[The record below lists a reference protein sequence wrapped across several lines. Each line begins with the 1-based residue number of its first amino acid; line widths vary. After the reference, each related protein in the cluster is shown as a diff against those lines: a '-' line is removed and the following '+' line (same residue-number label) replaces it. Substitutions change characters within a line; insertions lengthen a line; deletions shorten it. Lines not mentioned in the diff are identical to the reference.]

1 MIARAVEAI
10 AGRPDPVIEWIDE
23 YGRLEL
29 TGRVFANWIYKSA
42 GLLRDVC
49 PDALVLNP
57 IGPLHWRELACIFAA
72 CGSDVP
78 VLVGARTDAEAE
90 VTSADSWVG
99 MVAAGHD
106 LSPFEH
112 AEELW
117 VFDPAPLALSTKVE
131 PGDTDYISA
140 VRAYPDVAPLLD
152 GPIEYTR
159 FGTEV
164 RAHSVDGPARVATTS
179 VPETDQQLSELCHAL
194 IHGQLTV
201 DLS

>member
-1 MIARAVEAI
+1 MIARTVEAI
-10 AGRPDPVIEWIDE
+10 AARPDPVIEWIDQ

-29 TGRVFANWIYKSA
+29 TGHVFANWVYKTA
-42 GLLRDVC
+42 GLVRDTS

-57 IGPLHWRELACIFAA
+57 TGPLHWRELACIFAA

-78 VLVGARTDAEAE
+78 VIVGAEVGAELG
-90 VTSADSWVG
+90 ADSWVG
-99 MVAAGHD
+99 MVAAGGD
-106 LSPFEH
+106 FGPFEN

-117 VFDPAPLALSTKVE
+117 VFDPAPLALTTEVE

-152 GPIEYTR
+152 APLKYSR
-159 FGTEV
+159 HGTEV
-164 RAHSVDGPARVATTS
+164 TAHPVDGLARVAATS

-194 IHGQLTV
+194 THGQLTV

>member
-1 MIARAVEAI
+1 MIARTVEAI

-29 TGRVFANWIYKSA
+29 TGRVFANWVYKSA
-42 GLLRDVC
+42 GLLRDTS

-57 IGPLHWRELACIFAA
+57 EGPLHWRELACIFAA

-78 VLVGARTDAEAE
+78 VMVGAE
-90 VTSADSWVG
+90 VTPPSADSWVG
-99 MVAAGHD
+99 MVAFGSD
-106 LSPFEH
+106 LSPFED

-117 VFDPAPLALSTKVE
+117 VFDPAPLALSTEVE
-131 PGDTDYISA
+131 SGDTDYISA
-140 VRAYPDVAPLLD
+140 VRSYPDVTPLLD
-152 GPIEYTR
+152 GPLEYAR
-159 FGTEV
+159 FGTAV
-164 RAHSVDGPARVATTS
+164 RAHSVDGPARLATTS

-194 IHGQLTV
+194 TYGQLTV

>member
-1 MIARAVEAI
+1 MIARIVEAI
-10 AGRPDPVIEWIDE
+10 AQRPDPVIEWIDE

-29 TGRVFANWIYKSA
+29 TGRVFANWVYKSA
-42 GLLRDVC
+42 GLLRDTF

-57 IGPLHWRELACIFAA
+57 EGPLHWRELACIFAA

-78 VLVGARTDAEAE
+78 VMVGAE
-90 VTSADSWVG
+90 VESSSADSWVG
-99 MVAAGHD
+99 MVAAGSD
-106 LSPFEH
+106 PSPFEN

-117 VFDPAPLALSTKVE
+117 VFDPAPLALVTEVE

-152 GPIEYTR
+152 GPLKYSR
-159 FGTEV
+159 HGTEV
-164 RAHSVDGPARVATTS
+164 TAHPVDGLARVAATS

-194 IHGQLTV
+194 THGQLTV
-201 DLS
+201 NLS